1 MTTNILTPTQS
12 QYSLPKADRQ
22 ALIAD
27 IPSEIQYPNGIVP
40 DLVLQQSLEY
50 FPALQGQTNI
60 SKTEMIQIMTTE
72 VEHQKAVFVQKY
84 GNIFG

>member
-1 MTTNILTPTQS
+1 MATNILTPTQL
-12 QYSLPKADRQ
+12 QYRLPKTDKQKLLASM
-22 ALIAD
+22 
-27 IPSEIQYPNGIVP
+27 PCEIQYPHGIVP
-40 DLVLQQSLEY
+40 DSVLQQSSEY

-72 VEHQKAVFVQKY
+72 VEYQKAVFVKKY